1 MLGNEHVEGDDGIF
15 VTKIIPGGAAFTNGK
30 LLAGDKLLAVDGQP
44 LERLTHEQ
52 VCYYSITRHVC

>member
-44 LERLTHEQ
+44 LER
-52 VCYYSITRHVC
+52 

>member
-15 VTKIIPGGAAFTNGK
+15 VTKIIPGGAAFSNGK

-44 LERLTHEQ
+44 LDRLTHEQ
-52 VCYYSITRHVC
+52 VCYYSITMHIC